1 MQTTN
6 HFFQSINIDVNVKS
20 SISFFSKETG
30 IPVKQLRYYN
40 DNNIAPTGKDIEII
54 EKYTNKSRYEIFLA
68 MGIIDS
74 TIIELLQSNPDLI
87 SEVVSNIGAN
97 KRTDSN
103 PCKLRLETDL
113 GKLYQGDCL
122 DLMRSIESNSIDVFF
137 ADPPFNLNKIYPSN
151 INDNL
156 KKDKYLMWCEQW
168 IEEGIR
174 ITKNGGS
181 FFIWNLPKWNAELA
195 YYLNKR
201 LNFKNWISVD
211 IKYSLPI
218 KGRLYPSNY
227 SLLYYVKGAKPNTF
241 NADRLPMQTCRHC
254 YKEVKDYGGYKN
266 KMNPKGI
273 NLSDVWLDIPPVR
286 HAKYKR
292 RNGANEL
299 SIKLLDRIIEMSSKE
314 GDLIFDPFGG
324 AGTTYMAAE
333 LKKRRWL
340 GIEIG
345 ETTDIE
351 ERFNKIDEERTIL
364 EGYRDSINS
373 LFPKTV
379 HKKRTECGLWTPES
393 LKEMK
398 KPQLSLVLE
407 KSGAA

>member
-1 MQTTN
+1 MQTSN
-6 HFFQSINIDVNVKS
+6 IFFQSIDIDINKKNS
-20 SISFFSKETG
+20 LSYFSKETG
-30 IPVKQLRYYN
+30 IPVKRLRYYN
-40 DNNIAPTGKDIEII
+40 DNNIAPTGKDIEVI
-54 EKYTNKSRYEIFLA
+54 EKYINKSRYEILLA
-68 MGIIDS
+68 MGVIDS
-74 TIIELLQSNPDLI
+74 AIIEMLQKNPDMI
-87 SEVVSNIGAN
+87 SKIVTGIKLDKRKNIHSCEL
-97 KRTDSN
+97 K
-103 PCKLRLETDL
+103 LETDL
-113 GKLYQGDCL
+113 GKLYKGDCL
-122 DLMRSIESNSIDVFF
+122 DLMKSIESNSIDVFF
-137 ADPPFNLNKIYPSN
+137 ADPPFNLKKIYPSN

-156 KKDKYLMWCEQW
+156 KKDKYLKWCEEW

-195 YYLNKR
+195 SYLNKR

-227 SLLYYVKGAKPNTF
+227 SLLYYVKGDKPNTF
-241 NADRLPMQTCRHC
+241 DADRLPMQTCPHC

-324 AGTTYMAAE
+324 AGTTYMVAE

-351 ERFNKIDEERTIL
+351 NRFNLIDEERKIL
-364 EGYRDSINS
+364 ENYRESINS
-373 LFPKTV
+373 LFPEGI
-379 HKKRTECGLWTPES
+379 HKKRTEYGLWTPES
-393 LKEMK
+393 LQEIR
-398 KPQLSLVLE
+398 KPQLSLVLGS
-407 KSGAA
+407 K